1 MYYEILT
8 KLQTELNNDP
18 LVSTVG
24 SGDIFD
30 VDLSKQTIFPLCHII
45 VNSATFVDNV
55 IQYNISILSMDI
67 VDISK
72 DETTNKFR
80 GNNNEQDVLNT
91 QISVLNRL
99 YEKLRR
105 GNLYDDNFQVDG
117 TPNLEIFVDRF
128 ENKLAGWTMTININT
143 PNEMTV
149 CDVWF

>member
-72 DETTNKFR
+72 DENTNKFR

-105 GNLYDDNFQVDG
+105 GNLYDDNYQVDG

-149 CDVWF
+149 CDV

>member
-18 LVSTVG
+18 LINTVSE
-24 SGDIFD
+24 GDIFTI
-30 VDLSKQTIFPLCHII
+30 DLAKQTIFPLCHIM
-45 VNSATFVDNV
+45 VNNATFVDNV
-55 IQYNISILSMDI
+55 IQYNISILAMDI

-72 DETTNKFR
+72 EETTDKFR
-80 GNNNEQDVLNT
+80 GNDNEQDILNT

-117 TPNLEIFVDRF
+117 TPNCEPFIDRF
-128 ENKLAGWTMTININT
+128 ENKLAGWTMTFNMNT
-143 PNEMTV
+143 PNTMTV
-149 CDVWF
+149 CDV

>member
-143 PNEMTV
+143 PNTMSV
-149 CDVWF
+149 CDV

>member
-1 MYYEILT
+1 MYYKILS

-18 LVSTVG
+18 LINTVSE
-24 SGDIFD
+24 GDIFS
-30 VDLSKQTIFPLCHII
+30 VDLEKQTIFPLCHIMI
-45 VNSATFVDNV
+45 NNATFVDNV
-55 IQYNISILSMDI
+55 IQYNISILAMDI

-72 DETTNKFR
+72 EETTNKFR
-80 GNNNEQDVLNT
+80 GNDNEQDILNT

-117 TPNLEIFVDRF
+117 TPNVEPFIDRF
-128 ENKLAGWTMTININT
+128 ENKLAGWTMTFNINT

-149 CDVWF
+149 CDV

>member
-18 LVSTVG
+18 LVNTVST
-24 SGDIFD
+24 GDIFD
-30 VDLSKQTIFPLCHII
+30 VDLSKQNLYPLCHII

-149 CDVWF
+149 CDV

>member
-8 KLQTELNNDP
+8 KLQTELNNDA
-18 LVSTVG
+18 LVNTVS

-55 IQYNISILSMDI
+55 IQYNISILSMDV
-67 VDISK
+67 VDVSK

-80 GNNNEQDVLNT
+80 GNDNEQDVLNT
-91 QISVLNRL
+91 QINILNRL

-105 GNLYDDNFQVDG
+105 GNLYDDNYQVDG

-128 ENKLAGWTMTININT
+128 ENKLAGWTMTVNINT
-143 PNEMTV
+143 PNVMTV
-149 CDVWF
+149 CDV

>member
-8 KLQTELNNDP
+8 KLQTELNNDA
-18 LVSTVG
+18 LVNTVS

-55 IQYNISILSMDI
+55 IQYNISILSMDV
-67 VDISK
+67 VDVSK

-80 GNNNEQDVLNT
+80 GNDNEQDVLNT
-91 QISVLNRL
+91 QINILNRL

-105 GNLYDDNFQVDG
+105 GNLYDDNYQVDG

-128 ENKLAGWTMTININT
+128 ENKLAGWTMTVNINT
-143 PNEMTV
+143 PNVMTV
-149 CDVWF
+149 CDVWN

>member
-8 KLQTELNNDP
+8 KLQTELNNDA
-18 LVSTVG
+18 LVNTVS

-55 IQYNISILSMDI
+55 IQYNISILSMDV
-67 VDISK
+67 VDVSK
-72 DETTNKFR
+72 DETTDKFL
-80 GNNNEQDVLNT
+80 GNDNEQDVLNT
-91 QISVLNRL
+91 QLNILNRL

-105 GNLYDDNFQVDG
+105 GNLYDDNYQVDG

-128 ENKLAGWTMTININT
+128 ENKLAGWTMTVNINT
-143 PNEMTV
+143 PNVMTV
-149 CDVWF
+149 CDV

>member
-30 VDLSKQTIFPLCHII
+30 VDLSKQNLYPLCHII

-105 GNLYDDNFQVDG
+105 GNLYDDNYQVDG
-117 TPNLEIFVDRF
+117 TPNLEIFVERF
-128 ENKLAGWTMTININT
+128 SSKLAGWTMTININT

-149 CDVWF
+149 CDV

>member
-8 KLQTELNNDP
+8 KLQTELNNDA
-18 LVSTVG
+18 LVNTVS

-55 IQYNISILSMDI
+55 IQYNISILSMDV
-67 VDISK
+67 VDESK
-72 DETTNKFR
+72 DETTDKFL

-91 QISVLNRL
+91 QISILNRL

-105 GNLYDDNFQVDG
+105 GNLYDDNYQVEG
-117 TPNLEIFVDRF
+117 SPNVEPFIDRF
-128 ENKLAGWTMTININT
+128 ENKLAGWTMTVNINT
-143 PNEMTV
+143 PNTMTV
-149 CDVWF
+149 CDV

>member
-72 DETTNKFR
+72 DETTDKFR
-80 GNNNEQDVLNT
+80 GNDNEQDVLNT

-105 GNLYDDNFQVDG
+105 GNLYDDNYQVDG

-128 ENKLAGWTMTININT
+128 ENKLAGWTMTMNINT

-149 CDVWF
+149 CNV

>member
-1 MYYEILT
+1 
-8 KLQTELNNDP
+8 
-18 LVSTVG
+18 
-24 SGDIFD
+24 
-30 VDLSKQTIFPLCHII
+30 
-45 VNSATFVDNV
+45 
-55 IQYNISILSMDI
+55 MDI

-105 GNLYDDNFQVDG
+105 GNLYDDNYQVDG

-149 CDVWF
+149 CDV

>member
-8 KLQTELNNDP
+8 KLQTELNNDA
-18 LVSTVG
+18 LVNTVS

-55 IQYNISILSMDI
+55 IQYNISILSMDV
-67 VDISK
+67 VDESK
-72 DETTNKFR
+72 DETTDKFL

-91 QISVLNRL
+91 QISILNRL

-105 GNLYDDNFQVDG
+105 GNLYDDNYQVDG

-128 ENKLAGWTMTININT
+128 ENKLAGWTMTVNINT
-143 PNEMTV
+143 PNVMTV
-149 CDVWF
+149 CDV

>member
-18 LVSTVG
+18 LINTVSE
-24 SGDIFD
+24 GDIFSI
-30 VDLSKQTIFPLCHII
+30 DLSKQTIFPLCHIM

-55 IQYNISILSMDI
+55 IQYNISIMAMDI

-72 DETTNKFR
+72 DETTDNFR
-80 GNNNEQDVLNT
+80 GNDNEQDILNT

-105 GNLYDDNFQVDG
+105 GNLYDDNYQVEG
-117 TPNLEIFVDRF
+117 SPNVEPFIDRF
-128 ENKLAGWTMTININT
+128 ENKLAGWTMTVNINT
-143 PNEMTV
+143 PNTMTV
-149 CDVWF
+149 CNV

>member
-18 LVSTVG
+18 LINTVSE
-24 SGDIFD
+24 GDIFS
-30 VDLSKQTIFPLCHII
+30 VDLSKQTIFPLCHIM

-55 IQYNISILSMDI
+55 IQYNISIMSMDI

-72 DETTNKFR
+72 DETTDNFR
-80 GNNNEQDVLNT
+80 GNDNEQDILNT

-105 GNLYDDNFQVDG
+105 GNLYDDNYQVEG
-117 TPNLEIFVDRF
+117 SPNCEPFIDRF
-128 ENKLAGWTMTININT
+128 ENKLAGWTMTVNINT
-143 PNEMTV
+143 PNTMTV
-149 CDVWF
+149 CDV

>member
-30 VDLSKQTIFPLCHII
+30 VDLSKQNLYPLCHII

-105 GNLYDDNFQVDG
+105 GNLYDDNYQVDG

-149 CDVWF
+149 CDV

>member
-8 KLQTELNNDP
+8 KLQTELNNDA
-18 LVSTVG
+18 LVNTVS

-55 IQYNISILSMDI
+55 IQYNISILSMDV
-67 VDISK
+67 VDVSK
-72 DETTNKFR
+72 DETADKFR
-80 GNNNEQDVLNT
+80 GNDNEQDVLNT
-91 QISVLNRL
+91 QINILNRL

-105 GNLYDDNFQVDG
+105 GNLYDDNYQVDG

-128 ENKLAGWTMTININT
+128 ENKLAGWTMTVNINT
-143 PNEMTV
+143 PNVMTL
-149 CDVWF
+149 CDVWN

>member
-18 LVSTVG
+18 LINTVSE
-24 SGDIFD
+24 GDIFSI
-30 VDLSKQTIFPLCHII
+30 DLSKQTIYPLCHLM

-55 IQYNISILSMDI
+55 IQYNISIMAMDI
-67 VDISK
+67 VDVSK

-80 GNNNEQDVLNT
+80 GNDNEQDILNT

-105 GNLYDDNFQVDG
+105 GNLYDDNYQVDG
-117 TPNLEIFVDRF
+117 SPNVEPFIDRF
-128 ENKLAGWTMTININT
+128 ENKLAGWTMTVNINT
-143 PNEMTV
+143 PNTMTV
-149 CDVWF
+149 CDV

>member
-18 LVSTVG
+18 LINTVSE
-24 SGDIFD
+24 GDIFSI
-30 VDLSKQTIFPLCHII
+30 DLSKQTIFPLCHIM

-55 IQYNISILSMDI
+55 IQYNISIMAMDI

-72 DETTNKFR
+72 DETTDNFR
-80 GNNNEQDVLNT
+80 GNDNEQDILNT

-105 GNLYDDNFQVDG
+105 GNLYDDNYQVDG
-117 TPNLEIFVDRF
+117 SPNVEPFIDRF
-128 ENKLAGWTMTININT
+128 ENKLAGWTMTVNINT
-143 PNEMTV
+143 PNTMTV
-149 CDVWF
+149 CDV

>member
-18 LVSTVG
+18 LINTVSE
-24 SGDIFD
+24 GDIFSI
-30 VDLSKQTIFPLCHII
+30 DLSKQTIFPLCHIM

-55 IQYNISILSMDI
+55 IQYNISIMSMDI

-72 DETTNKFR
+72 DETTDNFR
-80 GNNNEQDVLNT
+80 GNDNEQDILNT

-105 GNLYDDNFQVDG
+105 GNLYDDNYQVEG
-117 TPNLEIFVDRF
+117 SPNVEPFIDRF
-128 ENKLAGWTMTININT
+128 ENKLAGWTMTVNINT
-143 PNEMTV
+143 PNTMTV
-149 CDVWF
+149 CDV

>member
-18 LVSTVG
+18 LINTVSE
-24 SGDIFD
+24 GDIFSI
-30 VDLSKQTIFPLCHII
+30 DLSKQTIFPLCHIM

-55 IQYNISILSMDI
+55 IQYNISIMAMDI

-72 DETTNKFR
+72 DETTDKFR
-80 GNNNEQDVLNT
+80 GNDNEQDILNQ

-105 GNLYDDNFQVDG
+105 GNLYDDNYQVEG
-117 TPNLEIFVDRF
+117 SPNVEPFIDRF
-128 ENKLAGWTMTININT
+128 ENKLAGWTMTVNINT
-143 PNEMTV
+143 PNTMTV
-149 CDVWF
+149 CDV

>member
-18 LVSTVG
+18 LVNTVT

-30 VDLSKQTIFPLCHII
+30 IDISKQNLYPLCHII

-72 DETTNKFR
+72 DETTDKFR
-80 GNNNEQDVLNT
+80 GNDNEQDVLNT

-105 GNLYDDNFQVDG
+105 GDLYDDNYQVDG

-128 ENKLAGWTMTININT
+128 ENKLAGWTMTMNINT

-149 CDVWF
+149 CNV